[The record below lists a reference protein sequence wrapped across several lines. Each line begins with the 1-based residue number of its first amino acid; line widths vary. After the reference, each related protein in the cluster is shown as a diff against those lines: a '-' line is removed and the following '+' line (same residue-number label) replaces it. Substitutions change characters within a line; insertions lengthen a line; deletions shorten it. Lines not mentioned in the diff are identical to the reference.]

1 MFVRLAH
8 YEDNLRMGVVSEK
21 LSVLIRL
28 TFWNNKPTELEIRV
42 IMQLVQLS
50 PLGGF
55 GLAM

>member
-8 YEDNLRMGVVSEK
+8 YEDNLGMGVVSEK

>member
-1 MFVRLAH
+1 MVVKTG
-8 YEDNLRMGVVSEK
+8 YEDNLGMGVVSEK